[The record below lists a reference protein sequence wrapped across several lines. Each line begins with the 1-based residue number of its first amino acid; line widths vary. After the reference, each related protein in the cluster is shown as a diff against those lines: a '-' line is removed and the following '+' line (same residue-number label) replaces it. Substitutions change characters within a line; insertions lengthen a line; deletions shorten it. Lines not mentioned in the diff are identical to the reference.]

1 MGACLPRSWGLVLEM
16 RALVERALVERA
28 LVERALV
35 ERALVERAEPRLDPP
50 AQQRSHLSGRSP
62 DMSLRRNSR

>member
-1 MGACLPRSWGLVLEM
+1 MGACLPRSWGWVLEM
-16 RALVERALVERA
+16 RA

>member
-16 RALVERALVERA
+16 RA

>member
-1 MGACLPRSWGLVLEM
+1 MGACLPRSWGWVLEM
-16 RALVERALVERA
+16 RALA
-28 LVERALV
+28 ERALV